1 MALLIPVKDLTC
13 FIPWLLNCGC
23 MSTYMIYA
31 ENDSL
36 TKPTDWRNF
45 SLALRMVQFFFF
57 YLSFSLSFQ
66 YEKSSLT
73 SLLLLQSVNYL
84 KCSKWYESRKL
95 LDNLHYSVVFIW
107 HFDIV
112 ITCGCVC
119 VILFSLFNLSTDSTA
134 RIFCVYF
141 IMRFTVH
148 L

>member
-1 MALLIPVKDLTC
+1 MSLLIPVKDLTC

-31 ENDSL
+31 ENDSS

-45 SLALRMVQFFFF
+45 SLALRMVQFFF

-95 LDNLHYSVVFIW
+95 LDNLHYCVVFIW
-107 HFDIV
+107 H
-112 ITCGCVC
+112 CYYMLC